1 MQQFSLFTMKEA
13 SVKEGKS
20 EWQEDKNKLKA
31 ENTNLKGVELFVIS
45 MLKM

>member
-1 MQQFSLFTMKEA
+1 MKEG

-20 EWQEDKNKLKA
+20 GWQEDKNKLKA
-31 ENTNLKGVELFVIS
+31 ENTNLEGVELFVIG